1 LIKKLLTKNIMSK
14 FLLPVLLIAIAFT
27 SACKTGREA
36 KKEIKETVKQDTGVG
51 LVFSKMKDAQF
62 DFRTMNVK
70 FQAKVESEKNN
81 LGFGGSMRIIK
92 DRTIWLSLSAMVGIE
107 AFRIFITPDSVKMI
121 NRLNKTYFKGDY
133 QLINE
138 LLKTPFDFD
147 MLQALV
153 TGNDFS
159 YYENN
164 IFKVGEDARSYKIS
178 TPGRKKL
185 KNYVANQSDMDRV
198 LVQDLWI
205 SPGNYKII
213 RQQIKE
219 ISKENSKLVVDY
231 SAFVVFD
238 DQLLAHQID
247 VNVEAEQKMKV
258 VIDFEKVS
266 VDEEITVP
274 FVIPESFV
282 PMDQQQKNK

>member
-1 LIKKLLTKNIMSK
+1 MSR
-14 FLLPVLLIAIAFT
+14 FLLPVLIIMIAFFA
-27 SACKTGREA
+27 ACKTGREA
-36 KKEIKETVKQDTGVG
+36 KKEIKETVKRDTGVEFI
-51 LVFSKMKDAQF
+51 FSKMKDAQF

-81 LGFGGSMRIIK
+81 MSFGGSMRIIK
-92 DRTIWLSLSAMVGIE
+92 DRTIWLSLSAIVGIE
-107 AFRIFITPDSVKMI
+107 AFRVYISPDSVKMI

-138 LLKTPFDFD
+138 LLRTPFDFD

-164 IFKVGEDARSYKIS
+164 IFKVGEDDKAYKIS

-205 SPGNYKII
+205 SPDNYKII

-231 SAFVVFD
+231 SAFVAFD
-238 DQLLAHQID
+238 DQFLAHQID
-247 VNVEAEQKMKV
+247 VSVEAEQKMKV
-258 VIDFEKVS
+258 MIDFEKVT

-274 FVIPESFV
+274 FMIPENYV
-282 PMDQQQKNK
+282 PMDQQQKN

>member
-1 LIKKLLTKNIMSK
+1 MSR
-14 FLLPVLLIAIAFT
+14 FLLPVLIIMIAFFA
-27 SACKTGREA
+27 ACKTGREA
-36 KKEIKETVKQDTGVG
+36 KKEIKETVKRDTGVEFI
-51 LVFSKMKDAQF
+51 FSKMKDAQF

-81 LGFGGSMRIIK
+81 MSFGGSMRIIK
-92 DRTIWLSLSAMVGIE
+92 DRTIWLSLSAIVGIE
-107 AFRIFITPDSVKMI
+107 AFRVYISPDSVKMI

-138 LLKTPFDFD
+138 LLRTPFDFD

-164 IFKVGEDARSYKIS
+164 IFKVGEDDKTYKIS

-205 SPGNYKII
+205 SPDNYKII

-231 SAFVVFD
+231 SAFVAFD
-238 DQLLAHQID
+238 DQFLAHQID
-247 VNVEAEQKMKV
+247 VSVEAEQKMKV
-258 VIDFEKVS
+258 MIDFEKVT

-274 FVIPESFV
+274 FMIPENYV
-282 PMDQQQKNK
+282 PMDQQQKN

>member
-1 LIKKLLTKNIMSK
+1 M
-14 FLLPVLLIAIAFT
+14 IAFFA
-27 SACKTGREA
+27 ACKTGREA
-36 KKEIKETVKQDTGVG
+36 KKEIKETVKRDTGVEFI
-51 LVFSKMKDAQF
+51 FSKMKDAQF

-70 FQAKVESEKNN
+70 FQAKVESEKSNMS
-81 LGFGGSMRIIK
+81 FGGSMRIIK
-92 DRTIWLSLSAMVGIE
+92 DRTIWLSLSAIVGIE
-107 AFRIFITPDSVKMI
+107 AFRVYISPDSVKMI

-164 IFKVGEDARSYKIS
+164 IFKVGEDAKAYKIA
-178 TPGRKKL
+178 TPGRRKL

-205 SPGNYKII
+205 SPDNYKII

-231 SAFVVFD
+231 SAFVAFD
-238 DQLLAHQID
+238 DQFLAHQID
-247 VNVEAEQKMKV
+247 VSVEAEQKMKV
-258 VIDFEKVS
+258 MIDFEKVT

-274 FVIPESFV
+274 FMIPENYV
-282 PMDQQQKNK
+282 PMDQQQKN

>member
-1 LIKKLLTKNIMSK
+1 MSK

-36 KKEIKETVKQDTGVG
+36 KKEIKETVKQDTGVE
-51 LVFSKMKDAQF
+51 LIFSKMKDAQF

-205 SPGNYKII
+205 SPENYKII

-266 VDEEITVP
+266 VDEEIMVP

>member
-1 LIKKLLTKNIMSK
+1 MSK

-36 KKEIKETVKQDTGVG
+36 KKEIKETVKQDTGVE

-205 SPGNYKII
+205 SPENYKII

>member
-1 LIKKLLTKNIMSK
+1 MSK
-14 FLLPVLLIAIAFT
+14 FLLPVLLITIAFF

-36 KKEIKETVKQDTGVG
+36 KKEIKETVKRDTGVEFI
-51 LVFSKMKDAQF
+51 FSKMKDAQF
-62 DFRTMNVK
+62 DFRTMNIK
-70 FQAKVESEKNN
+70 FQAKVESEKTN
-81 LGFGGSMRIIK
+81 LSFGGSMRIIK
-92 DRTIWLSLSAMVGIE
+92 DRTIWLSLSAVIGIE
-107 AFRIFITPDSVKMI
+107 AFRVSITPDSVKMI

-133 QLINE
+133 QLIND

-164 IFKVGEDARSYKIS
+164 IFKVGEDAKTYKIA

-205 SPGNYKII
+205 APDNFKIV

-231 SAFVVFD
+231 SAFVAFD
-238 DQLLAHQID
+238 DQFLAHQID
-247 VNVEAEQKMKV
+247 VNVEADQKMKV
-258 VIDFEKVS
+258 IIDFEKVS

-274 FVIPESFV
+274 FMIPESFSS
-282 PMDQQQKNK
+282 MDQQQNNK

>member
-1 LIKKLLTKNIMSK
+1 MSK
-14 FLLPVLLIAIAFT
+14 FLLPVLIIAIAFF

-36 KKEIKETVKQDTGVG
+36 KKEIKETVKRDTGVEFI
-51 LVFSKMKDAQF
+51 FSKMKDAQF
-62 DFRTMNVK
+62 DFRTMNIK

-81 LGFGGSMRIIK
+81 FNFGGTMRIIK
-92 DRTIWLSLSAMVGIE
+92 DRTIWLSMSAVIGIE
-107 AFRIFITPDSVKMI
+107 AFRVCITPDSVKMI
-121 NRLNKTYFKGDY
+121 NRLNKTYFRGDY

-164 IFKVGEDARSYKIS
+164 IFRVGEDAKTYKIA

-185 KNYVANQSDMDRV
+185 KNYVANQSDIDRV

-205 SPGNYKII
+205 APDNYKIV

-231 SAFVVFD
+231 SAFVAFD
-238 DQLLAHQID
+238 DQFLAHQID
-247 VNVEAEQKMKV
+247 VTVEADQKMKV
-258 VIDFEKVS
+258 IIDFEKVS
-266 VDEEITVP
+266 IDEEIAVP

-282 PMDQQQKNK
+282 PMDQQQKNR

>member
-1 LIKKLLTKNIMSK
+1 MSRL
-14 FLLPVLLIAIAFT
+14 LLPVLIITIAFF

-36 KKEIKETVKQDTGVG
+36 KKEIKETVKQDTGVEFI
-51 LVFSKMKDAQF
+51 FSKMKDAQF

-70 FQAKVESEKNN
+70 FQAKVESEKSNMS
-81 LGFGGSMRIIK
+81 FGGSMRIIK
-92 DRTIWLSLSAMVGIE
+92 DRTIWLSLSAIVGIE
-107 AFRIFITPDSVKMI
+107 AFRVYISPDSVKMI

-164 IFKVGEDARSYKIS
+164 IFKVGEDAKAYKIA
-178 TPGRKKL
+178 TPGRRKL

-205 SPGNYKII
+205 SPDNYKII

-231 SAFVVFD
+231 SAFVAFD

-247 VNVEAEQKMKV
+247 VSVEAEQKMKV
-258 VIDFEKVS
+258 MIDFEKVT

-274 FVIPESFV
+274 FMIPENYV
-282 PMDQQQKNK
+282 PMDQQQKK

>member
-1 LIKKLLTKNIMSK
+1 MSR
-14 FLLPVLLIAIAFT
+14 FLLPVLIVTIAFL

-36 KKEIKETVKQDTGVG
+36 KKEIKETVKRDTGVEFI
-51 LVFSKMKDAQF
+51 FSKMKDAQF

-81 LGFGGSMRIIK
+81 MSFGGSMRIIK
-92 DRTIWLSLSAMVGIE
+92 DRTIWLSLSAIVGIE
-107 AFRIFITPDSVKMI
+107 AFRVYISPDSVKMI

-138 LLKTPFDFD
+138 LLRTPFDFD

-164 IFKVGEDARSYKIS
+164 IFKVGEDDKTYKIS

-205 SPGNYKII
+205 SPDNYKII

-231 SAFVVFD
+231 SAFVAFD
-238 DQLLAHQID
+238 DQFLAHQID
-247 VNVEAEQKMKV
+247 VSVEAEQKMKV
-258 VIDFEKVS
+258 MIDFEKVT

-274 FVIPESFV
+274 FMIPENYV
-282 PMDQQQKNK
+282 PMDQQQKN